1 MSLSIGG
8 PSTPPLLVLGI
19 LPSDYSGKSGKSS
32 KAHGHQ
38 TAARKTW
45 LANIPADV
53 TIRFVLPEETP
64 PRRLLLARAGG
75 DDLITLKTDT
85 SFSCTCAESTR
96 AWFAHALA
104 TWPSARFI
112 GKAEDDIMVSLPA
125 LRFELS
131 RLDASKPIWWGLMA
145 WTGNGDEEHPRT
157 GCWGGG
163 FEDDPILSEKG
174 IRGTLNKER
183 SCPEGA
189 RPIAPSPTHEIDIRS
204 APLARSISACDYPTK
219 WLTAMGGGKR
229 CPNDCAAVQGLW
241 LNKCVRYN
249 VTLAHATW
257 SKVHSNSFDNG
268 WRPFAPPSNLS
279 VVLDMNL
286 GDKKLKQLANEQ
298 GVHAPWARAS
308 AVMAPSTSTAF
319 PPLLYSYDPR
329 RAFGSTH
336 LLDALN
342 PKIAALH
349 HSTCRWGGCHPSR
362 GDPPWPAE
370 IVWPA
375 WKASEPWPATSKEAL
390 GM

>member
-1 MSLSIGG
+1 
-8 PSTPPLLVLGI
+8 
-19 LPSDYSGKSGKSS
+19 
-32 KAHGHQ
+32 
-38 TAARKTW
+38 
-45 LANIPADV
+45 
-53 TIRFVLPEETP
+53 
-64 PRRLLLARAGG
+64 
-75 DDLITLKTDT
+75 
-85 SFSCTCAESTR
+85 
-96 AWFAHALA
+96 
-104 TWPSARFI
+104 
-112 GKAEDDIMVSLPA
+112 MVA
-125 LRFELS
+125 LRQQ
-131 RLDASKPIWWGLMA
+131 
-145 WTGNGDEEHPRT
+145 
-157 GCWGGG
+157 
-163 FEDDPILSEKG
+163 
-174 IRGTLNKER
+174 
-183 SCPEGA
+183 
-189 RPIAPSPTHEIDIRS
+189 
-204 APLARSISACDYPTK
+204 
-219 WLTAMGGGKR
+219 TAMGGGKR